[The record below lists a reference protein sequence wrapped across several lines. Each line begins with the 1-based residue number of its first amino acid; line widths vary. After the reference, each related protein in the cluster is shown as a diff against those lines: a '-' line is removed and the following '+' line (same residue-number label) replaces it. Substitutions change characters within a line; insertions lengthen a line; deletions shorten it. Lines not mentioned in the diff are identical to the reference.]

1 MNPVLGGGLALWL
14 LIGCG
19 VAVALH
25 RAGHDPATT
34 MLALGC
40 WPLFVHTLHES
51 PAGSTPYAARI
62 TGSLHRLSQAA
73 TAAGE
78 DPGDLD
84 TLRQSL
90 RDADERLGRID
101 ALLRED
107 PQEPALHTRRAEAAH
122 GIELALGDLAAIR
135 LQFALMSV
143 DGADPSAKPAEALSA
158 LRARL
163 QVARE
168 LRG

>member
-1 MNPVLGGGLALWL
+1 MNPVLATGLAVWL
-14 LIGCG
+14 LVGTG

-34 MLALGC
+34 VLALGC
-40 WPLFVHTLHES
+40 WPLFVHTLQES

-62 TGSLHRLSQAA
+62 AESLRRLAQAA
-73 TAAGE
+73 ATAGE
-78 DPGDLD
+78 DPGELD
-84 TLRQSL
+84 ALRQGL
-90 RDADERLGRID
+90 QDADQRVAKID
-101 ALLRED
+101 QLLQDE
-107 PQEPALHTRRAEAAH
+107 PGEPALLSRRVETVR
-122 GIELALGDLAAIR
+122 GIEEALGDLAAIR

-143 DGADPSAKPAEALSA
+143 DGADPSAKPAEALTA

>member
-1 MNPVLGGGLALWL
+1 MNPVLATGLAVWL
-14 LIGCG
+14 LVGAG

-34 MLALGC
+34 VLAIGC
-40 WPLFVHTLHES
+40 WPLFVHVLQEA
-51 PAGSTPYAARI
+51 PAASTPNAARI
-62 TGSLHRLSQAA
+62 TESLRRLSQAA
-73 TAAGE
+73 ASAGA
-78 DPGDLD
+78 DPGELV
-84 TLRQSL
+84 TLRQGL
-90 RDADERLGRID
+90 QEVDQRLARID
-101 ALLRED
+101 RLLQDE
-107 PQEPALHTRRAEAAH
+107 PGEPALLSRRAETVR
-122 GIELALGDLAAIR
+122 GIEEALGDLAAIR

-143 DGADPSAKPAEALSA
+143 DGADPSAKPAEALTA